1 MFIFL
6 LIGVNVGSKA
16 LKHML
21 SPYHVNV
28 SIAKEALKVLAQKFS
43 QDGTMDH
50 VSQVLRL

>member
-21 SPYHVNV
+21 PPYHVNV
-28 SIAKEALKVLAQKFS
+28 SIAKEALTVSARKFS

-50 VSQVLRL
+50 VFQVLRL

>member
-21 SPYHVNV
+21 PPYHVNV
-28 SIAKEALKVLAQKFS
+28 SIAKEALKVLKNFLR
-43 QDGTMDH
+43 MDH
-50 VSQVLRL
+50 VFQVLRH